1 MPIYMK
7 KAIGSLI
14 ATATATIIYVIK
26 KDEQLRQY
34 EQLDD
39 GEEMK

>member
-7 KAIGSLI
+7 KAISSLI
-14 ATATATIIYVIK
+14 ATATVTLMYVIK

-34 EQLDD
+34 EQLDQ
-39 GEEMK
+39 GEEL